1 MYFIQLMQ
9 LLLVY
14 ANKILFL
21 TWNAAEA
28 AMWGNNLPHF

>member
-14 ANKILFL
+14 AKTKLFL
-21 TWNAAEA
+21 TWNANETAIWE
-28 AMWGNNLPHF
+28 NNLSNF